1 MNDLIILKLNKQIQV
16 MVKAYLGLGTNIG
29 DRAENLASVRDR
41 LAVLFGAI
49 ESVSPVYI
57 SKPWGF
63 DSEHD
68 FYNQVI
74 AINTEVDAF
83 DLLDLAQETENKMGR
98 IRSMKGYTDRIIDVD
113 ILFYGNEIISSK
125 PLIIPH
131 PLLHK
136 RMFILQPLADIA
148 PDLIHPVFNKTIADL
163 IQECEDKQAI
173 RKLI

>member
-1 MNDLIILKLNKQIQV
+1 
-16 MVKAYLGLGTNIG
+16 MVTAYLGLGTNIG
-29 DRAENLASVRDR
+29 DRAKNLACARDR
-41 LAVLFGAI
+41 LAERLVII

-63 DSEHD
+63 KSDHD

-74 AINTEVDAF
+74 ATKTKVDAF
-83 DLLDLAQETENKMGR
+83 DLLDLAQEIENIMGR
-98 IRSMKGYTDRIIDVD
+98 LRSMKGYSDRIIDID

-136 RMFILQPLADIA
+136 RIFVLQPMADIA
-148 PDLIHPVFNKTIADL
+148 PGFIHPVLNKTIKEL
-163 IQECEDKQAI
+163 MEECGDRPLKGAVTRI
-173 RKLI
+173 PL

>member
-1 MNDLIILKLNKQIQV
+1 
-16 MVKAYLGLGTNIG
+16 MVIAYLGLGTNIG

-41 LAVLFGAI
+41 LADMFVAI

-63 DSEHD
+63 KSDHD

-74 AINTEVDAF
+74 AIKTKIDAF
-83 DLLDLAQETENKMGR
+83 NLLDLVQEMENRMGR
-98 IRSMKGYTDRIIDVD
+98 IRTVKGYSDRIIDID

-136 RMFILQPLADIA
+136 RMFVLQPMADIA
-148 PDLIHPVFNKTIADL
+148 PDFIHPIFNKTIAEL
-163 IQECEDKQAI
+163 MEECEDEP
-173 RKLI
+173 LLPL